1 MAEETK
7 ASGASGQDQ
16 QKQSDFGKGD
26 FSTILVGVGSL
37 IDGAIDPVSKAIAL
51 ALDSLT
57 TVAKQVLEGVNST
70 LGGKK

>member
-7 ASGASGQDQ
+7 ASGQNQ
-16 QKQSDFGKGD
+16 QKQGDFVKGD
-26 FSTILVGVGSL
+26 FSTILVSV
-37 IDGAIDPVSKAIAL
+37 GAIIDSTIEPVSKALAM

-70 LGGKK
+70 LNAKK

>member
-7 ASGASGQDQ
+7 ASGQNQ

-26 FSTILVGVGSL
+26 FSAILAGVGSL
-37 IDGAIDPVSKAIAL
+37 IDSTIEPVSKALAM
-51 ALDSLT
+51 ALDSLAS
-57 TVAKQVLEGVNST
+57 VAKQVLDGVNST

>member
-7 ASGASGQDQ
+7 GAGQ
-16 QKQSDFGKGD
+16 GGVKGD

-37 IDGAIDPVSKAIAL
+37 IDSAMEPVSKAL
-51 ALDSLT
+51 VMALDSLT
-57 TVAKQVLEGVNST
+57 MVAKQVLDGVNST